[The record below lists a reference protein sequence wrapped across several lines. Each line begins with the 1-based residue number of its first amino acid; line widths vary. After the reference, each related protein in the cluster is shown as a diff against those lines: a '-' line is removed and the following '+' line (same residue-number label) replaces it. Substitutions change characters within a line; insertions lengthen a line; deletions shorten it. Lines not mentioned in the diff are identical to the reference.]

1 MHSENQPMR
10 LAIMDCRLDGQSFV
24 PLYRQI
30 KDLVL
35 DRIEHGDLATGDL
48 IPSET
53 RLGAAFKVSRLT
65 VRQALY
71 ELRVEGY
78 IIREKGRG
86 TFVGGSA
93 V

>member
-1 MHSENQPMR
+1 M
-10 LAIMDCRLDGQSFV
+10 AITDCRLDRESFV

-35 DRIEHGDLATGDL
+35 DRIEHGDLANGDM

-53 RLGAAFKVSRLT
+53 QLGAAFKVSRLT

-71 ELRVEGY
+71 ELRMEGY

-86 TFVGGSA
+86 TFVGGRAGLSSERNR
-93 V
+93 

>member
-1 MHSENQPMR
+1 
-10 LAIMDCRLDGQSFV
+10 
-24 PLYRQI
+24 LYRQI

-48 IPSET
+48 IPLET
-53 RLGAAFKVSRLT
+53 QLGAAFEVSRPT

-71 ELRVEGY
+71 ELRVEAY

-86 TFVGGSA
+86 TFVGGAA
-93 V
+93 VELRIV

>member
-1 MHSENQPMR
+1 VHHERQPPR
-10 LAIMDCRLDGQSFV
+10 LAIMDCRLDRQSFV

-35 DRIEHGDLATGDL
+35 DRIEHGELATGDQ

-53 RLGAAFKVSRLT
+53 RLGAVFNVSRLT

-71 ELRVEGY
+71 ELCMEGY
-78 IIREKGRG
+78 IIRERGRG
-86 TFVGGSA
+86 TFVRKAG